1 MGIIN
6 LTDVGCVYRIIKRDA
21 LEKIIENLTYPN
33 TDKPIGGVGIGLSIT
48 MIGIENDLKIIE
60 IPVTFNRR
68 VGKSKLSG
76 AGTGKT
82 LKIGLKFLW
91 LILVS

>member
-1 MGIIN
+1 MF
-6 LTDVGCVYRIIKRDA
+6 
-21 LEKIIENLTYPN
+21 
-33 TDKPIGGVGIGLSIT
+33 
-48 MIGIENDLKIIE
+48 GIENDLKIIE

-82 LKIGLKFLW
+82 LKIGLKFLQ
-91 LILVS
+91 LILTS